1 MSLNIIRNDI
11 TKVKADVIVNTA
23 NPKPVIGGGTDSAIY
38 EAAGSEKLLAAREKI
53 GDIAVGEA
61 YVTPAFDLPAKFI
74 VHTVG
79 PVWAGGTSGER
90 EQLRSCYLNSLE
102 LASQYKCS
110 SIAFPLI
117 SSGVYGFPKE
127 VAVDVAKKAIREFL
141 EDHEMEVY
149 LVVFDEESLVA
160 SKEHFQSVKEL
171 VSSEYVKA
179 REEAEYGLGLYG
191 NSKGLRRAKE
201 IELLYAEAAPS
212 VDEAESVSRRQA
224 IMEAKDIGELLG
236 GKQIGFR
243 DKYTEFLYGKKL
255 DPSKVYTEYYGRKTH
270 NKILNVEGY
279 HPSKGTAIEACL
291 GLHLSLSESYQL
303 LMSAGYTFNEN
314 FDPDVVL
321 MYCIINKKY
330 HIRDINDELE
340 RNGLPVFD
348 LIY

>member
-1 MSLNIIRNDI
+1 MAINIVRNDI
-11 TKVKADVIVNTA
+11 TKVKADAIVNTA
-23 NPKPVIGGGTDSAIY
+23 NPKPVVGGGTDKAIY
-38 EAAGSEKLLAAREKI
+38 DAAGSEKLLAAREKI

-79 PVWAGGTSGER
+79 PVWSGGTSGER
-90 EQLRSCYLNSLE
+90 ELLRSCYLNSLE
-102 LASQYKCS
+102 LADQYKCS

-127 VAVDVAKKAIREFL
+127 VAVTVAKSAIEEFL
-141 EDHEMEVY
+141 DSHEMEVY
-149 LVVFDEESLVA
+149 LVVFDDDSLVA
-160 SKEHFQSVKEL
+160 SKSHFQSVKEV

-179 REEAEYGLGLYG
+179 REEAEYGLGIYG
-191 NSKGLRRAKE
+191 NSRELRRAKE
-201 IELLYAEAAPS
+201 IELLCMGSAEAI
-212 VDEAESVSRRQA
+212 DEDESVSRRQK
-224 IMEAKDIGELLG
+224 IMEATDIGALLG

>member
-1 MSLNIIRNDI
+1 M
-11 TKVKADVIVNTA
+11 
-23 NPKPVIGGGTDSAIY
+23 
-38 EAAGSEKLLAAREKI
+38 
-53 GDIAVGEA
+53 
-61 YVTPAFDLPAKFI
+61 
-74 VHTVG
+74 
-79 PVWAGGTSGER
+79 
-90 EQLRSCYLNSLE
+90 
-102 LASQYKCS
+102 
-110 SIAFPLI
+110 
-117 SSGVYGFPKE
+117 
-127 VAVDVAKKAIREFL
+127 DVAKKAIREFL

-243 DKYTEFLYGKKL
+243 DKYIEFLYGKKL